1 MRVVLRKPA
10 LTAVAAA
17 SLCAVA
23 FSPERVSSHPHAWI
37 DIKVD
42 VLFDDD
48 GRAVGLREHWLFDE
62 FYTAFALEGLGV
74 AGRTE
79 PSQEMLDEIV
89 RLNVTNLADFNYFT
103 DVLYGEDKVT
113 FAEASDTIGSMQD
126 QRLVMSFVVPFADG
140 LDLSEQLL
148 TYSVYDPTYYIEML
162 HAAIDAPIALEG
174 APEGCSHEVLA
185 PNPTM
190 EAISLA
196 TAIDRAPTTNDGLGA
211 LFAEQVVVQ
220 CD

>member
-1 MRVVLRKPA
+1 MRAVQRQSA
-10 LTAVAAA
+10 LTTVAVA
-17 SLCAVA
+17 SLCAVSL
-23 FSPERVSSHPHAWI
+23 SPDRVSSHPHAWI

-42 VLFDDD
+42 VLFNDE
-48 GRAVGLREHWLFDE
+48 GHAVGLREHWLFDE

-74 AGRTE
+74 AGRTA
-79 PSQEMLDEIV
+79 PSQEVLDEIV

-103 DVLYGEDKVT
+103 DVLFGEDKVA
-113 FAEASDTIGSMQD
+113 FGQASDTIGSMQD
-126 QRLVMSFVVPFADG
+126 ERLVMSFVVPFAEG
-140 LDLSEQLL
+140 LDLREQLL

-162 HAAIDAPIALEG
+162 HEDIDAPIALEG
-174 APEGCSHEVLA
+174 SPDGCTHEVLA

-196 TAIDRAPTTNDGLGA
+196 AALDRAPTTNDGLGA